1 MAMMGGMAPPPAAQ
15 PATAAST
22 APAAPAP
29 SATST
34 SPPASTTAAPA
45 AKPEGTVPAAQPTTV
60 ATAAPVPAPASGPV
74 PPAAYQYPPFNMA
87 DMMQMFR
94 PYGGMTPAAPAAPA
108 PAAAPI
114 DPKVKYAVQLA
125 KMKEMGF
132 INEEVNLDAL
142 KATNGIIDAAIE
154 RIINMLK

>member
-15 PATAAST
+15 PAPATST
-22 APAAPAP
+22 APAAPAASVASTAPASSVP
-29 SATST
+29 STG
-34 SPPASTTAAPA
+34 PPATTAAPA
-45 AKPEGTVPAAQPTTV
+45 AKPEGTAP
-60 ATAAPVPAPASGPV
+60 ATAPTLPPASGPA
-74 PPAAYQYPPFNMA
+74 PPAAYPYPPINFA

-94 PYGGMTPAAPAAPA
+94 PYGGMPPAAPAAPA

-132 INEEVNLDAL
+132 LNDEVNLDAL
-142 KATNGIIDAAIE
+142 KATNGIIDAAVE

>member
-1 MAMMGGMAPPPAAQ
+1 MDLAPSEQGWHNGVMNRNRALGLTCVASSIFIVSGILTS
-15 PATAAST
+15 ASANAAAS
-22 APAAPAP
+22 
-29 SATST
+29 
-34 SPPASTTAAPA
+34 
-45 AKPEGTVPAAQPTTV
+45 
-60 ATAAPVPAPASGPV
+60 
-74 PPAAYQYPPFNMA
+74 
-87 DMMQMFR
+87 
-94 PYGGMTPAAPAAPA
+94 AAPA